1 MRHTEKNMIE
11 ILKHFYLTETYF
23 MKEMEILEQEEE
35 GTYDKWYEEFYNALT
50 SAREVAKKVFSEAM
64 ENLDKGE
71 GQQYRLFP
79 FSIQPQKTIVIL
91 LPLKPRL
98 SSLQGSLQGSG
109 SPCPLLPCGSPAYG
123 RSSPHKPYGNPHRS
137 QGQG

>member
-50 SAREVAKKVFSEAM
+50 GAREVAKKVFSEAM
-64 ENLDKGE
+64 EIEVRKEMELTETPNMT
-71 GQQYRLFP
+71 R
-79 FSIQPQKTIVIL
+79 
-91 LPLKPRL
+91 
-98 SSLQGSLQGSG
+98 
-109 SPCPLLPCGSPAYG
+109 
-123 RSSPHKPYGNPHRS
+123 
-137 QGQG
+137 